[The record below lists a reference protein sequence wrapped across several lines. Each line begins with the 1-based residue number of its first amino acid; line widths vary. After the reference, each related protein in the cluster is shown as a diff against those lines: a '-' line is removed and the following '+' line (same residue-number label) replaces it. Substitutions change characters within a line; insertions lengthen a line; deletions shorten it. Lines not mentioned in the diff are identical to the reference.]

1 MLQYYYCRTAKA
13 VRQSFASVAQLDRA
27 LDSDSEGRR
36 FDSCQAHHKAEPT
49 LSVSCSYGK
58 GYFFVRPHKNLLRR
72 LKNLLYDVIIFLLS
86 ESNRRILQNM
96 RKIKRYK
103 NQRRVIIL
111 RGIKYLLIITVLL
124 LALAFV
130 LTTFV
135 FKGNDD
141 DSGEASDTSAASET
155 QPAETEPEEDENIDN
170 SWAMFLVNK
179 KNPLPKNYDNMIETK
194 VVFESWREYY
204 LDVRAADYIERMID
218 AAKEDGVDLL
228 VVSAYRTIEYQQQN
242 FDKSVQD
249 RVDRGMSYDD
259 AYADTLA
266 EVALPGES
274 EHNAGLALDIMC
286 EEYQSMDDDGF
297 ENTDAFKWLDKHA
310 AEYGF
315 ILRYPK
321 GKQDIT
327 GIIYE
332 PWHYRFV
339 GLYYAGEIK
348 KSGLCLEEYYES
360 RGWVDE
366 DGKATKM
373 RGPYDEIEKQ
383 ETAVTTTAA
392 DTKPKE
398 TMPSIPYS
406 EQKVTI
412 IV

>member
-1 MLQYYYCRTAKA
+1 
-13 VRQSFASVAQLDRA
+13 
-27 LDSDSEGRR
+27 
-36 FDSCQAHHKAEPT
+36 
-49 LSVSCSYGK
+49 
-58 GYFFVRPHKNLLRR
+58 
-72 LKNLLYDVIIFLLS
+72 
-86 ESNRRILQNM
+86 M

-111 RGIKYLLIITVLL
+111 RGIKYLLIITALL

-130 LTTFV
+130 MTNFV
-135 FKGNDD
+135 FKDR
-141 DSGEASDTSAASET
+141 GEEETTDTVTVTETTAATE
-155 QPAETEPEEDENIDN
+155 PEPEEDENIDN
-170 SWAMFLVNK
+170 KWAMFLVNK
-179 KNPLPKNYDNMIETK
+179 NNPLPQDYDSRIDTR

-204 LDVRAADYIERMID
+204 LDVRAADYLEDMIA
-218 AAKEDGVDLL
+218 AAKEDGIDLL

-249 RVDRGMSYDD
+249 RIDGGMTEEE

-274 EHNAGLALDIMC
+274 EHNAGLALDIMV
-286 EEYQSMDDDGF
+286 EEYQNMDDDGF
-297 ENTDAFKWLDKHA
+297 EDTEAFAWLDKHA

-321 GKQDIT
+321 GKQEIT

-339 GLYYAGEIK
+339 GLYYANEIK
-348 KSGLCLEEYYES
+348 KSGLCLEEYYEQQ
-360 RGWVDE
+360 GWLDE
-366 DGKATKM
+366 NGTAIKM
-373 RGPYDEIEKQ
+373 RGPFDEEEKPA
-383 ETAVTTTAA
+383 ETTAPNES
-392 DTKPKE
+392 TEPKK
-398 TMPSIPYS
+398 TMPTTAYS

>member
-1 MLQYYYCRTAKA
+1 M
-13 VRQSFASVAQLDRA
+13 
-27 LDSDSEGRR
+27 
-36 FDSCQAHHKAEPT
+36 
-49 LSVSCSYGK
+49 
-58 GYFFVRPHKNLLRR
+58 NL
-72 LKNLLYDVIIFLLS
+72 NG
-86 ESNRRILQNM
+86 RILQNM

-103 NQRRVIIL
+103 SNKRREKVL

-124 LALAFV
+124 IALAFV
-130 LTTFV
+130 LTYLF
-135 FKGNDD
+135 NNN
-141 DSGEASDTSAASET
+141 SGDEEVSET
-155 QPAETEPEEDENIDN
+155 TAATETTPAETEPEEDENIDN
-170 SWAMFLVNK
+170 AWAMFLVNS
-179 KNPLPKNYDNMIETK
+179 KNPLPKNYDDMIKTE
-194 VVFESWREYY
+194 VVFKSWKDYE

-218 AAKEDGVDLL
+218 AAKEDGIDLL
-228 VVSAYRTIEYQQQN
+228 VVSAYRTIGYQQQN
-242 FDKSVQD
+242 FDNSVQD
-249 RVDRGMSYDD
+249 RMNRGMSYDD
-259 AYADTLA
+259 AYADTLR

-321 GKQDIT
+321 GKYDVT

-339 GLYYAGEIK
+339 GVYYANEIK

-366 DGKATKM
+366 NGKATKM
-373 RGPYDEIEKQ
+373 RGPFDEIEKKS
-383 ETAVTTTAA
+383 EETTAPPVE
-392 DTKPKE
+392 TSETEPKI
-398 TMPSIPYS
+398 TLPSIPYS

>member
-1 MLQYYYCRTAKA
+1 MNK
-13 VRQSFASVAQLDRA
+13 
-27 LDSDSEGRR
+27 
-36 FDSCQAHHKAEPT
+36 
-49 LSVSCSYGK
+49 
-58 GYFFVRPHKNLLRR
+58 
-72 LKNLLYDVIIFLLS
+72 
-86 ESNRRILQNM
+86 
-96 RKIKRYK
+96 KIKRKK

-111 RGIKYLLIITVLL
+111 RGIKYLLIITVLII
-124 LALAFV
+124 ALAF
-130 LTTFV
+130 LMTRLV
-135 FKGNDD
+135 FKEVDED
-141 DSGEASDTSAASET
+141 AESTSVTTET
-155 QPAETEPEEDENIDN
+155 TPPETEPEEDENIDN
-170 SWAMFLVNK
+170 AWAMFLVNK
-179 KNPLPKNYDNMIETK
+179 KNPLPKDYDNMIETE

-204 LDVRAADYIERMID
+204 LDVRAADYIKRMID
-218 AAKEDGVDLL
+218 AAAEDGVDLL

-242 FDKSVQD
+242 FDNSVQD

-286 EEYQSMDDDGF
+286 EENQNMDDDSF
-297 ENTDAFKWLDKHA
+297 ENTEAFAWLDKHA
-310 AEYGF
+310 HEYGF

-339 GLYYAGEIK
+339 GLYFAKEIK
-348 KSGLCLEEYYES
+348 ESGLCLEEYYES

-373 RGPYDEIEKQ
+373 RGPFDAPPKEE
-383 ETAVTTTAA
+383 ETVTTTTAA
-392 DTKPKE
+392 TEPKE
-398 TMPSIPYS
+398 TMPPYS
-406 EQKVTI
+406 EQKVSI